1 MRLAGH
7 SADDRRGTPA
17 LPPAPD
23 RTQASGQAM
32 STPGRQGLI
41 ARVRQIRRTFPTAAT
56 APTVADTRRDL
67 PEVPEVQTVEA
78 RVAHLEQLVQ
88 GLQDAMYRES
98 QRQDKR
104 IEELEARVEPAALAV
119 ALSKDARDRGL

>member
-1 MRLAGH
+1 
-7 SADDRRGTPA
+7 
-17 LPPAPD
+17 
-23 RTQASGQAM
+23 M

-41 ARVRQIRRTFPTAAT
+41 ARVRQIRRTFPTAAA
-56 APTVADTRRDL
+56 APTFADTRGDL
-67 PEVPEVQTVEA
+67 PELQPLEA

-98 QRQDKR
+98 QRQNRR